1 MGMKNNGGIPMKRFL
16 CSVFAFLMIVSCAS
30 AEKTHQLPQKDEKG
44 RTTYVGEVGWLF
56 DDNGDYILESLFDE
70 AVLWIEEIPEVY
82 DVCIVT
88 EEGKY
93 YNSLNIAIVCNSRP
107 SVSEAKEIADSAIRT
122 IGSLFGMT
130 DKYDGPTKDNFGT
143 IFDDYMTLIAVFP
156 RIGNDYIVMG
166 AVASSY
172 AHITW

>member
-1 MGMKNNGGIPMKRFL
+1 MKKLLAVALVLFL
-16 CSVFAFLMIVSCAS
+16 LVPCAV
-30 AEKTHQLPQKDEKG
+30 AEQVKELPQPDEKG
-44 RTTYVGEVGWLF
+44 RTTYSGEIGWLF

-107 SVSEAKEIADSAIRT
+107 SVSEAKEIADSAIRI

-130 DKYDGPTKDNFGT
+130 DNYDGPTKDNFGT